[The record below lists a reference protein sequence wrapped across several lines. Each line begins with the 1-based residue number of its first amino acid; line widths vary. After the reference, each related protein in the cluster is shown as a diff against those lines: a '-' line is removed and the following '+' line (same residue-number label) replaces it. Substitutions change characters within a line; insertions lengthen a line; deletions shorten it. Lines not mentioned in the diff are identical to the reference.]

1 MQSKL
6 QSTPILLFNDECGVC
21 RSIASWVK
29 KQAQAGSGATS
40 IVVRPIGQDPDELLS
55 LNQDLN
61 IWDGAYE
68 TQMPSSLAASMSTSS
83 YPSLAV
89 WMNLSLGW
97 L

>member
-1 MQSKL
+1 MQIKL
-6 QSTPILLFNDECGVC
+6 QSAPILLFNDECGVC
-21 RSIASWVK
+21 RSIADWVK
-29 KQAQAGSGATS
+29 KQVQTESGAPS
-40 IVVRPIGQDPDELLS
+40 IVVRPIGQDPEELHA